1 MIKAEGIHKSFG
13 TLEVLRGVDLDIAR
27 GEVVA
32 ITGASGAG
40 KTTLLQIL
48 GTLMTADKGGLLIDG
63 EAVGRMGDGEL
74 SRFRNQ
80 RIGFVFQFHNLL
92 AEFTAFENICL
103 PAYIGGGVNDE
114 VKCRADELL
123 DIMGLAERRD
133 HKPSALS
140 GGEQQRVAIARA
152 LINMPSLILADEP
165 SGNLDSRNR
174 EEVHRLLFDLRDRFN
189 LTVVVVTHDESLAEM
204 SDRKIVMRDGVI
216 ISE

>member
-1 MIKAEGIHKSFG
+1 MITAKNISKKFG
-13 TLEVLRGVDLDIAR
+13 DLEVLKGVTLEVSR

-40 KTTLLQIL
+40 KSTLLQII
-48 GTLMTADKGGLLIDG
+48 GTLMLSDEGNILIDG
-63 EAVGRMGDGEL
+63 VDLSRLKDREL
-74 SRFRNQ
+74 SRFRNE

-103 PAYIGGGVNDE
+103 PGYIGGRS
-114 VKCRADELL
+114 RADVESRAQELL
-123 DIMGLAERRD
+123 EMMGLSQRRD

-152 LINMPSLILADEP
+152 MINTPAVILADEP
-165 SGNLDSRNR
+165 SGNLDSKNR
-174 EEVHRLLFDLRDRFN
+174 TEIHNLFFELRDKLG
-189 LTVVVVTHDESLAEM
+189 LTVVVVTHDDELAAM

-216 ISE
+216 I